1 MQLHVYG
8 QSTDQKLFSSL
19 LSKKDPGNV
28 QKVNEILIVNVL
40 WWEFF
45 DLLSIDKDNGK
56 EMCVFIWPTRLSFNL
71 YYLFLHT
78 YMYTIKCYP
87 YKINSLL
94 STYLHINMPSILFQ
108 FTIKD
113 SEMNVTPYLKAARD
127 INLSQPFLFV
137 VVVVVT
143 ETMKEN
149 MLL

>member
-8 QSTDQKLFSSL
+8 PSTDQKLFSSL
-19 LSKKDPGNV
+19 LSKKDPVNV
-28 QKVNEILIVNVL
+28 KKVKEILIVNVL

-56 EMCVFIWPTRLSFNL
+56 EMHVFIWTTRLSFNL
-71 YYLFLHT
+71 CYLFLHT
-78 YMYTIKCYP
+78 YTIKCYP

-127 INLSQPFLFV
+127 INLSKPFLFV